1 MCSAEGLIYKIGIKV
16 FIRRR
21 CSAASLYFIDER
33 VQSLPQCPS
42 WFLLSHFIERPDF
55 HFEKF
60 NKRERLAFRRAFSC
74 YRNTSTAL
82 LSRPQKI
89 RENQEH
95 LNSTS
100 FHKHEIDNERNSS
113 TSTEGKALFEGRQRA
128 DCNGR
133 DFLNSQLRLNQ
144 DRKKDKK
151 DGTKKER
158 RKSDS
163 FYLSWLENRDA

>member
-42 WFLLSHFIERPDF
+42 FFLIYHFIERPDF
-55 HFEKF
+55 HFDKF
-60 NKRERLAFRRAFSC
+60 NKREILAFRRAFSC

-89 RENQEH
+89 RANPEH
-95 LNSTS
+95 LHSTS
-100 FHKHEIDNERNSS
+100 FHKHEIDNERNSILS
-113 TSTEGKALFEGRQRA
+113 SKF
-128 DCNGR
+128 
-133 DFLNSQLRLNQ
+133 
-144 DRKKDKK
+144 
-151 DGTKKER
+151 R
-158 RKSDS
+158 RKSIV
-163 FYLSWLENRDA
+163 